1 MSKKCFNCQKEIPI
15 EDFNKHELE
24 CVSRFYENEMEN
36 LIPCEKCQKLIPFEE
51 YSTHLNLC
59 GFETPIF
66 YIPIPNN
73 FINPI
78 ENENDL
84 ENEGENENEN
94 EGENENENENEGE
107 NENIGSN
114 ENDINI
120 LDNVEEL
127 INNNNFLINILNNL
141 NFPLPVQTDEYEENS
156 LLDENRVNKGI
167 KLEEISKNIGLKEE
181 IDCPICFEKEDNI
194 VELNCGHKIC
204 FECSQNW
211 FEENTKCPICMKDFD
226 E

>member
-15 EDFNKHELE
+15 DEFNKHELE
-24 CVSRFYENEMEN
+24 CVSHFYENEMEN

-73 FINPI
+73 LINPI
-78 ENENDL
+78 Q
-84 ENEGENENEN
+84 NENEN
-94 EGENENENENEGE
+94 TENEDSENSTENEDE
-107 NENIGSN
+107 NSNIS
-114 ENDINI
+114 
-120 LDNVEEL
+120 DNVEEL

-141 NFPLPVQTDEYEENS
+141 NIPLSIQTDEYEENS
-156 LLDENRVNKGI
+156 LLDENRVNKGV

-181 IDCPICFEKEDNI
+181 INCPICFEKEDNI

-204 FECSQNW
+204 FECSKNW